1 MGKENIEKYSAA
13 YSFLKTA
20 VNIWHNKFFYRKVIV
35 IGKENFD
42 PEDHLIFAPNHQNAL
57 MDALAVLCTQKGQQ
71 VFLARADIF
80 KSRFIADILYFL
92 KILPV
97 YRLRDGFE
105 NLKSND
111 WTFNKT
117 IDVLKNKNG
126 LVILPEGNQER
137 VRRLRQLKKGIFRI
151 AFQADEA
158 TGFRMNIKI
167 VPVGLEFTHYS
178 RIRQVLTVVY
188 GKPVEVNEFIEMYRN
203 NPQKA
208 MNGLKEKLSGEMQ
221 KIMVHIESVE
231 DYEAL
236 DELRSII
243 NGKHSDDIRQ
253 PKLFRDRALISRL
266 NDLKKSSGEIYSKI
280 CTLSLIVKNKAK
292 ELNTDYRLLEKKSHT
307 LAGMLG
313 GILLLIITFPLFIYG
328 LAFNY
333 IFYFIPNLF
342 LKKVKDENFHGSV
355 KYTISLILAILFM
368 PIYLVLSMILIS
380 PWWLAIAVF
389 ATIPLSGIYAWNYYM
404 LYRRIKGGLRIRKYI
419 RTCNK
424 EYLGLRDCYSDLVSM
439 ISKLSLI

>member
-1 MGKENIEKYSAA
+1 MGKENIEKYSAVYA
-13 YSFLKTA
+13 FLKTA
-20 VNIWHNKFFYRKVIV
+20 VSIWHSKFFYRKVIV
-35 IGKENFD
+35 IGRENFNA
-42 PEDHLIFAPNHQNAL
+42 EDHLIFAPNHQNAL
-57 MDALAVLCTQKGQQ
+57 MDALAVLCTQKGQPI
-71 VFLARADIF
+71 FLARADIF
-80 KSRFIADILYFL
+80 KSKFIAAILYFI

-97 YRLRDGFE
+97 YRIRDGFE
-105 NLKSND
+105 NLRSND

-126 LVILPEGNQER
+126 LVILPEGDQER

-188 GKPVEVNEFIEMYRN
+188 GKPVEVNEFIDLYKS

-208 MNGLKEKLSGEMQ
+208 MNGLKDKLSGEMQ
-221 KIMVHIESVE
+221 KIMVHIDSVE
-231 DYEAL
+231 DYEAI

-253 PKLFRDRALISRL
+253 PKLFRDRSLISKL
-266 NDLKKSSGEIYSKI
+266 NKLKDSSAEIYNKI
-280 CTLSLIVKNKAK
+280 CSLSLIVKNKAK
-292 ELNTDYRLLEKKSHT
+292 ELDTDYRLLEKKRHT

-313 GILLLIITFPLFIYG
+313 GILLLIVTLPLFIYG
-328 LAFNY
+328 LVFNY

-355 KYTISLILAILFM
+355 KYSISLILALLFM
-368 PIYLVLSMILIS
+368 PLYLILCMIIIS
-380 PWWLAIAVF
+380 PWWFAVAVF
-389 ATIPLSGIYAWNYYM
+389 STIPLSGIYAWNYYM
-404 LYRRIKGGLRIRKYI
+404 LFRRIKGGLRIRKYL
-419 RTCNK
+419 RTNNK
-424 EYLGLRDCYSDLVSM
+424 EYLGLRDSYADLVSI
-439 ISKLSLI
+439 ISKLSFA